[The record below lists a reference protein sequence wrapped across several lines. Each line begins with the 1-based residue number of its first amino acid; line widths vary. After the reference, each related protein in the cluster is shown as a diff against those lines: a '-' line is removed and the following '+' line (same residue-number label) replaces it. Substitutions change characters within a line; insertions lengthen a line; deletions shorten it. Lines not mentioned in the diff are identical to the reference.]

1 MNSLIQEERY
11 QQLYQGAIMK
21 KIKQKQR
28 SKERKEVEMKDCT
41 FRPQLVTE
49 SRLTNQLR
57 LKKEKQKRKEL
68 KSVQR
73 HLKSKS

>member
-1 MNSLIQEERY
+1 
-11 QQLYQGAIMK
+11 MK